1 MTTTSTAAQVAASLV
16 GRLPEGFT
24 PKLFIICGSGLGGLA
39 DTIEEPIAIKY
50 GDIEGFPSTTVAG
63 HKGELVFGKLSGMQ
77 VVCMRGRFHSYE
89 GHDMQMC
96 TFPVRV
102 GAHLG
107 VETLVVTNAAGGLN
121 RSFKVGDVMVMSD
134 HLFIPGMAGRNPL
147 VGLND
152 PGPDGSWPRFPPMSD
167 AYDPELAELAFACG
181 AAEGLSEFMHPKGTY
196 AMVSGPNYETAAE
209 CRFLHGA
216 GADAVG
222 MSTAPECIV
231 ARHCGMKVLGF
242 SLITNVA
249 VLHPGDGPPANHAEV
264 LEATEMRAAQL
275 QGLVRRIVGSIH
287 SGVPPPAPAAAAAG
301 GEGGG
306 LLCVGSLNADIIVEV
321 DRFPQRGETIGSRN
335 PNTGF
340 MLPGGKGANQAV
352 AAARLSAA
360 SGGVTRFACVFGN
373 DGNATALRKV
383 LEENK
388 LDLSL
393 CSTCDKP
400 SGQAF
405 IFLEA
410 DGSNSIIIVG
420 ASNLAWPQQLDA
432 GLAAAVASASA
443 VMLQREI
450 PDHVNEAV
458 ARAAKAAGVPVIL
471 DMGGV
476 DAPLPESLLPLL
488 SLVCPNETELARL
501 TAEGSADG
509 VAMPTETQEQC
520 VAAAKTVQARGVSQV
535 LVTRGSHGAVLLGA
549 DGSITARAAN
559 MVEKVVDTT
568 GAGDCFRAAYAV
580 AFTEG
585 RPTAECLDF
594 AAKAAAL
601 CVGRLGAI
609 PSMPNRSEIV

>member
-1 MTTTSTAAQVAASLV
+1 MSAAACAASLR
-16 GRLPEGFT
+16 GKLPEELRT
-24 PKLFIICGSGLGGLA
+24 VKLMIICGSGLGGLA
-39 DTIEEPIAIKY
+39 DTIDDAIAIQY
-50 GDIEGFPSTTVAG
+50 GDIEGFPGTTVAG
-63 HKGELVFGKLSGMQ
+63 HKGELVFGKLSGMH

-89 GHDMQMC
+89 GHEMQMC

-107 VETLVVTNAAGGLN
+107 VDTLIVTNAAGGLN
-121 RSFKVGDVMVMSD
+121 RSFKVGDLMVMSD

-152 PGPDGSWPRFPPMSD
+152 AGPDGTWPRFPPMSD
-167 AYDPELAELAFACG
+167 AYDPELAALAWACG
-181 AAEGLSEFMHPKGTY
+181 AAEGMQQFMHKTGTY
-196 AMVSGPNYETAAE
+196 AMVSGPNYETTAE

-231 ARHCGMKVLGF
+231 ARHCGMRVLGF

-249 VLHPGDGPPANHAEV
+249 VLNPGEGPPANHAEV
-264 LEATEMRAAQL
+264 LEATDMRAAQL
-275 QGLVRRIVGSIH
+275 QGLVRRIVGSLH
-287 SGVPPPAPAAAAAG
+287 TGAPPPAPAAAAG
-301 GEGGG
+301 GGG
-306 LLCVGSLNADIIVEV
+306 LLCIGSLNADIVIEV
-321 DRFPQRGETIGSRN
+321 DRFPERGETIGSRN

-352 AAARLSAA
+352 AASRLSAEDSA
-360 SGGVTRFACVFGN
+360 ATRFACVFGN
-373 DGNATALRKV
+373 DANATALRKV
-383 LEENK
+383 LDDNK

-420 ASNLAWPQQLDA
+420 ASNLAWPKELDDS
-432 GLAAAVASASA
+432 LLAAVASSSA

-450 PDHVNEAV
+450 PEYVNEAV

-476 DAPLPESLLPLL
+476 DTPLPASLLPLL
-488 SLVCPNETELARL
+488 TLLCPNETELARL

-509 VAMPTETQEQC
+509 VAMPTETEEQC

-535 LVTRGSHGAVLLGA
+535 LVTRGSHGALLVGE
-549 DGSITARAAN
+549 DGSVTAMAAHK
-559 MVEKVVDTT
+559 VDKVVDTT
-568 GAGDCFRAAYAV
+568 GAGDCFRGAYSV

-585 RPTAECLDF
+585 RPVAECMSF

-609 PSMPNRSEIV
+609 PSMPHRSEIE